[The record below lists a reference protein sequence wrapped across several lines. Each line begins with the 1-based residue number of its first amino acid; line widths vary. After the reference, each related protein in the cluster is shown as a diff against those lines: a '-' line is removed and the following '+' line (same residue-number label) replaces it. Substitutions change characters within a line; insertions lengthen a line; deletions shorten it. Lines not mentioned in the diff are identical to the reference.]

1 MNWQRTTSGRGKNS
15 IHFHNDSRRVFGSG
29 VDLLAATSDAFSGH
43 IGFHVLSQYLLPCY
57 DHLQSVMAAAFVFE
71 NLEVESVM

>member
-1 MNWQRTTSGRGKNS
+1 
-15 IHFHNDSRRVFGSG
+15 